1 MSNRV
6 ITTIIVDDQRGCI
19 EVLKKDLSSYC
30 DIRVVETCASVNEAK
45 EAVLNYQ
52 PMLMFLDV
60 EMPLESG
67 FQFLQEIRASI
78 HWQMCVVFYSA
89 YDKYILP
96 ALRASAIDFLL
107 KPYRPEELTEI
118 VERIRNKIGQDTND
132 LDQAVQQLLNAK
144 RKIALHTSTALSL
157 FRKEEILYFEYSN
170 GVWVV
175 ALTDGTSHR
184 LKLNTKSKEIS
195 DISSS
200 FVQVS
205 PDCIINIDYLVSIEN
220 RTLRCVFFP
229 PISKK
234 EIYVTRRNY
243 PKVKNILD
251 IL

>member
-1 MSNRV
+1 MTNKI
-6 ITTIIVDDQRGCI
+6 ITTIIVDDQKACI
-19 EVLKKDLSSYC
+19 NTLKRDLSFFC
-30 DIRVVETCASVNEAK
+30 DIRVVDTCDTVNDAK
-45 EAVLNYQ
+45 EAVLSYQ

-60 EMPLESG
+60 EMPKESG
-67 FQFLQEIRASI
+67 FEFLQEIRSSV

-96 ALRASAIDFLL
+96 ALRASAVDFLL
-107 KPYRPEELTEI
+107 KPYKPEELTEI
-118 VERIRNKIGQDTND
+118 IGRIREKIGEETND

-144 RKIALHTSTALSL
+144 RKIALHTSTTLSL
-157 FRKEEILYFEYSN
+157 FRKEEILYFEYSD
-170 GVWVV
+170 GVWAV
-175 ALTDGTSHR
+175 ALTDGTLHR

-195 DISSS
+195 DISQS

-220 RTLRCVFFP
+220 KTLRCVFFP
-229 PISKK
+229 PIPNK

-243 PKVKNILD
+243 TKVKNILD